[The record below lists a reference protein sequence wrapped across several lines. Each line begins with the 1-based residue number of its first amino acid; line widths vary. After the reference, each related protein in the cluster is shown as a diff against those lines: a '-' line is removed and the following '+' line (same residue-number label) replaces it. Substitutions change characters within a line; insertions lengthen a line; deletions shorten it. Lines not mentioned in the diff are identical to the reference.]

1 MDSQPQPAA
10 VRFSPAD
17 LDSPRARPVT
27 LRVLVVADLD
37 PGREAEL
44 RGVDKTSFAEVLES
58 VSPALEL
65 RVADHLGAGAK
76 ELACALRFPS
86 LKSFHPEEV
95 ARAVPVIADLLE
107 ARRLIESCRLGETEL
122 VKIREDLPGTFR
134 DADLA
139 ERLREGLATG
149 ATAAVPASATATE
162 AIDSLLSKVELP
174 AGTSG
179 APTPG
184 ALADLLSAA
193 VVPAA
198 GRPAGDRQML
208 RDLVAEIDARV
219 THQVTAICEA
229 PPLRALE
236 AAWRGLKFLIDHTD
250 FRRRI
255 RLEILPASKE
265 DFLNQFFE
273 RIFHT
278 EYEGRSELPLAV
290 VVADYAFDRSPGDL
304 DALRHTGKMGAS
316 LRMLFLASASP
327 AFWGVKRAK
336 LLATLPDLVRKS
348 RGPEYAKW
356 NRFRT
361 EEESGWLALAV
372 NRFLLRDAWSEQSA
386 AVKRFSWSPGA
397 ATTPLWGSGA
407 WALTAALVRGFA
419 AEGLSFP
426 MAGPRPP
433 ALLEDLPVCP
443 YVAGKG
449 EAEPYPLEV
458 RFSDRRVQELQ
469 TIGFAPLVARAGT
482 DGAYFA
488 AVPTFHAPER
498 YDQEEATRAS
508 YLASTLPYQA
518 FAAIAS
524 QVVERIGRE
533 LGGGRSQEEV
543 AATFRDA
550 LLGFLANAEDEP
562 TAEEVDVEVRPNP
575 EDPQLLD
582 VTVRLRPRFQIHGG
596 DVDLVLGTAVAC

>member
-1 MDSQPQPAA
+1 MDSQPQPAP

-17 LDSPRARPVT
+17 PDSVRERPVT

-37 PGREAEL
+37 PGGDAEL
-44 RGVDKTSFAEVLES
+44 RRVDKTTFAEVLES
-58 VSPALEL
+58 VSPSLEL
-65 RVADHLGAGAK
+65 RVADHLGTGAK
-76 ELACALRFPS
+76 ELACSLRFPS
-86 LKSFHPEEV
+86 LKSFHPDGV
-95 ARAVPVIADLLE
+95 ARAVPVVADLLE
-107 ARRLIESCRLGETEL
+107 VRRLIESCRLGETEL
-122 VKIREDLPGTFR
+122 ATLRESLPGTFR
-134 DADLA
+134 DAGLA
-139 ERLREGLATG
+139 ERLQEGLTTG
-149 ATAAVPASATATE
+149 APASSATATE

-184 ALADLLSAA
+184 TLADLLSAA

-198 GRPAGDRQML
+198 GRPAGDRQKL
-208 RDLVAEIDARV
+208 RELVAEIDARV
-219 THQVTAICEA
+219 TRQVTAICEA
-229 PPLRALE
+229 RPLRELE
-236 AAWRGLKFLIDHTD
+236 AAWRGLKFLIDRTD

-265 DFLNQFFE
+265 DFLNRFFE
-273 RIFHT
+273 RVFHT
-278 EYEGRSELPLAV
+278 EYEGRSEVPLAV

-304 DALRHTGKMGAS
+304 DTLRHAGRMGAS
-316 LRMLFLASASP
+316 LRTPFLASVSP

-336 LLATLPDLVRKS
+336 LLATLPDLIRKS

-361 EEESGWLALAV
+361 EEESSWLSLAV
-372 NRFLLRDAWSEQSA
+372 NRFLLRDAWSEASA
-386 AVKRFSWSPGA
+386 AVKSFSWSPGGA
-397 ATTPLWGSGA
+397 AAPLWGSGA

-419 AEGLSFP
+419 AQGLSFP
-426 MAGPRPP
+426 MAGPQPP
-433 ALLEDLPVCP
+433 AVLEELPLRP
-443 YVAGKG
+443 YAAGKS

-458 RFSDRRVQELQ
+458 RFSDRRTQELSVV
-469 TIGFAPLVARAGT
+469 GFAPLVAGAGT

-533 LGGGRSQEEV
+533 LGGGRSREEL
-543 AATFRDA
+543 AAAFRDA
-550 LLGFLANAEDEP
+550 LLAFLANAEEEP
-562 TAEEVDVEVRPNP
+562 AAEEAEVEVHPNP
-575 EDPQLLD
+575 EEPQLVE
-582 VTVRLRPRFQIHGG
+582 VTVRLRPGFQIHGG